1 MCVLGKLVSHELWK
15 RRREIS
21 VSIVV
26 NGLKWIRTTDAG
38 IVQVKFLR
46 FVMNENNPGI
56 ITEFRVHVTNNI
68 RRHSMQDNCNELQSS
83 VIILADSKGGG

>member
-1 MCVLGKLVSHELWK
+1 
-15 RRREIS
+15 
-21 VSIVV
+21 
-26 NGLKWIRTTDAG
+26 
-38 IVQVKFLR
+38 
-46 FVMNENNPGI
+46 MNENNPGI